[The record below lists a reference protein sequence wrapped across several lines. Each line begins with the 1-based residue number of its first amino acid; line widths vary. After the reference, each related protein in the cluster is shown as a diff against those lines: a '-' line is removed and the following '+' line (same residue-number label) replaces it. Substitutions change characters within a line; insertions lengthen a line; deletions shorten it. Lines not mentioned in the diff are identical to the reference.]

1 MAMYNNILIPVVLEN
16 TEKNERAFE
25 AARILADEGAH
36 LTLLHVIEAI
46 PVYVSDYI
54 PTDYIIEA
62 RDSVQTQL
70 EALAKTLPNCHA
82 ATTEGRAGSRI
93 LDWAEDNKSDCIV
106 IASHQ
111 PVFSDILLGS
121 VAHHV
126 VRHAK
131 CAVHVIR

>member
-1 MAMYNNILIPVVLEN
+1 MYSNILIPVILN
-16 TEKNERAFE
+16 SPEKTDIAFE
-25 AARILADEGAH
+25 AARTLADEGAH
-36 LTLLHVIEAI
+36 FTLLHVIESI

-54 PTDYIIEA
+54 PTDFMTEA
-62 RDSVQTQL
+62 HDTVKTKL
-70 EALAKTLPNCHA
+70 KDLAKTLPNCHA
-82 ATTEGRAGSRI
+82 ATTEGRPGSEI
-93 LDWAEDNKSDCIV
+93 LSWAEKNNSDCIV

>member
-1 MAMYNNILIPVVLEN
+1 MYNNILIPVVLDN
-16 TEKNERAFE
+16 DAKNEVAFK
-25 AARILADEGAH
+25 AARALADEGAH
-36 LTLLHVIEAI
+36 FTLLHVIEAI

-54 PTDYIIEA
+54 PTDFIIEA
-62 RDSVQTQL
+62 RDTVQTKL

-82 ATTEGRAGSRI
+82 ATTEGRPGSRI
-93 LDWAEDNKSDCIV
+93 LTWAEENGSDCIV